1 MVVHSLDNITFFT
14 GLGLPLNEGGT
25 YAGTGLS
32 EIGTKI
38 LHNVYA
44 EEYIYKKTIITWQIT
59 LPANC
64 FETVVVGVAGTTGLL
79 ISGGEC
85 CGAGTHDTWSISF
98 KY

>member
-1 MVVHSLDNITFFT
+1 MVIHSLDNITFFT

-32 EIGTKI
+32 GIVTKI
-38 LHNVYA
+38 LRNVYT
-44 EEYIYKKTIITWQIT
+44 EKHNYLQQQQMVIT
-59 LPANC
+59 LPGNC
-64 FETVVVGVAGTTGLL
+64 FVTVVADVAATTGLL

-85 CGAGTHDTWSISF
+85 RGAGTHDTCSNSF